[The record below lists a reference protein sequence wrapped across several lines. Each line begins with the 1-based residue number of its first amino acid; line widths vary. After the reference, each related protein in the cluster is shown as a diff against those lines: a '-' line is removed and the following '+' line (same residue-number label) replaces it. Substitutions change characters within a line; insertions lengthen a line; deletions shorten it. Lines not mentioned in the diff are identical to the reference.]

1 MKQSVSF
8 LFALF
13 FLISCA
19 TAPPPKIEGNYYQ
32 NYQYGFALE
41 LPGGAW
47 KIAEK
52 MPSQFKQAF
61 FAQGVSSSKIVLKLF
76 NNETQA
82 TIMVYCD
89 KRRMSGNLSSV
100 PHSQYLDTLRQEIE
114 KTRKATRHKD
124 GITLFTYN
132 VWFDESDVRWT
143 LNLDYADI
151 VAKAQ
156 TIAQGVLY
164 QLGTRINVIQV
175 MLGSNVLTYKQNLET
190 FNQIWASFKYGEEY
204 TAEE

>member
-1 MKQSVSF
+1 M
-8 LFALF
+8 
-13 FLISCA
+13 
-19 TAPPPKIEGNYYQ
+19 
-32 NYQYGFALE
+32 
-41 LPGGAW
+41 
-47 KIAEK
+47 
-52 MPSQFKQAF
+52 
-61 FAQGVSSSKIVLKLF
+61 
-76 NNETQA
+76 
-82 TIMVYCD
+82 
-89 KRRMSGNLSSV
+89 
-100 PHSQYLDTLRQEIE
+100 
-114 KTRKATRHKD
+114 
-124 GITLFTYN
+124 
-132 VWFDESDVRWT
+132 T